1 MERIPNDLDTEYSV
15 LRPAYI
21 DYDDD
26 DDDDDDKLNSLCL
39 NSLCLLLFGLEF
51 G

>member
-1 MERIPNDLDTEYSV
+1 MERIPNDLDAEYSV

-26 DDDDDDKLNSLCL
+26 DDDDELNSLCL